1 VSRVLVT
8 GGAGTIGAAVVRRL
22 LGDPAYEVRVADR
35 RAAPLWMREGCEVH
49 TVDLRELAQAR
60 KAAKDCTHVV
70 HLAAITGGVARRER
84 IPHTLAEANDALQG
98 SILRAALEVDVER
111 FVHVS
116 SPAVF
121 ERAEL
126 FPTPESYLRECPVP
140 SSAYGFSKLAG
151 ELYCR
156 RAADE
161 HGLPYSICRPGD
173 AYGPGEP
180 AGEQPGIAHVIPD
193 LIDKVLSGQAPLE
206 IFGSGAQT
214 RTFTHVEDI
223 AEGIVTAMGSA
234 AALNEDFNLASAHEL
249 TIAEVARRIW
259 TACGE
264 DADAFAL
271 KHLPTLAGEIERS
284 WPDVEKAR
292 ELLGWQAR
300 IALDDGI
307 SATVRWLREHAPAH
321 DAEARGGISGRT

>member
-8 GGAGTIGAAVVRRL
+8 GGAGVIGAAVVTRL
-22 LGDPAYEVRVADR
+22 LRDPAYEVRVADR
-35 RAAPLWMREGCEVH
+35 RAAPQWMREGCEVH
-49 TVDLRELAQAR
+49 EADLRELTQAR
-60 KAAKDCTHVV
+60 KAAKGCAQVV
-70 HLAAITGGVARRER
+70 HLAAIAGGIARRAR
-84 IPHTLAEANDALQG
+84 MPHTLTEANNALQG
-98 SILRAALEVDVER
+98 SVLRAALEAEVER

-126 FPTPESYLRECPVP
+126 FPTPEAYLRECPQP
-140 SSAYGFSKLAG
+140 ISAYGFSKLTG

-156 RAADE
+156 TAGDE
-161 HGLPYSICRPGD
+161 HGLPYTICRPGN

-180 AGEQPGIAHVIPD
+180 AGEQPGTAHVIPD

-223 AEGIVTAMGSA
+223 AEGIVTAMGSE
-234 AALNEDFNLASAHEL
+234 AALNEDFNLVGAHEL
-249 TIAEVARRIW
+249 TIAEAARLVW
-259 TACGE
+259 DACGE
-264 DADAFAL
+264 DPDAFAL
-271 KHLPTLAGEIERS
+271 AHLPAPAGEVERS
-284 WPDVEKAR
+284 WPAAEKAR

-300 IALDDGI
+300 IAFADGVA
-307 SATVRWLREHAPAH
+307 ATVRWLREHAPAH
-321 DAEARGGISGRT
+321 EASAHATS